1 MSSARI
7 SNPLLFFAFFLINF
21 NLSATTE
28 APVQAT
34 PAVQKENPFQWK
46 VSGKLKTGDSFYGK
60 NISLLN
66 NVNCYDQTV
75 YVRHTLDLNTDLAYL
90 DLVSGRV
97 SMRNKAIWGT
107 SELIKTTAAPT
118 KLTDAVGQFHSH
130 YFPRYVFWMRELW
143 VDFSLNEAF
152 GCHTAATKHN
162 FTLGAF
168 PFQLGRGIALGD
180 AYAVGADYL
189 GFYTDD
195 IVDQY
200 ACGAQLYGDI
210 VPNRLSYDFYAAIL
224 SNQSYS
230 LSKTGEKIMGQEY
243 GRLTT
248 PERGFGH
255 INWVFAARLN
265 VTALDNPQ
273 KGKLT
278 FEPYCLYNGDPE
290 QRVDFT
296 ADAHSTLGTLG
307 FASEYVGEKFE
318 CGFDTAFNLGMQ
330 HVKGWDKNTIQLQN
344 RNGTVIPVN
353 SHVYINMDPTSTNA
367 NSLSSWD
374 QYKLP
379 YITNAVHMNA
389 QDGALNDCDV
399 VSGIGKVANGLVNNA
414 VQNDANNG
422 KSIGIAVTTK
432 DRNPNNPDKAT
443 YSVTT
448 NVKDVAAIPSPLER
462 TVGDINTMVSEGEL
476 FNDTARFR
484 NPYDNIYKGWMMVA
498 DASYYFC
505 DHTLAV
511 AVTAGYA
518 SGDEDPNHVLKDGDY
533 EGFIGL
539 QSLYNGKRV
548 QSAYYLGGASKLQLP
563 LSVPPSQ
570 LQPDRLAALTSG
582 FTNLALLGGGVTWK
596 PNNWKK
602 AFSINPNIIAYWQ
615 PYPSNKFDITTESI
629 LASPARAFLG
639 TEFNI
644 FIRKELMKNLE
655 IFGIGS
661 VFLPGSY
668 FEDIKGKPL
677 NEAQWR
683 ILDRLDRT
691 GYNGDPIP
699 GIGNDLSY
707 TINLG
712 IEYKF

>member
-1 MSSARI
+1 MSLAQKGS
-7 SNPLLFFAFFLINF
+7 SLLFSLALLLSSGIFA
-21 NLSATTE
+21 ATETNI
-28 APVQAT
+28 
-34 PAVQKENPFQWK
+34 QKENPFQWK
-46 VSGKLKTGDSFYGK
+46 VSGKLKTGDAFYGK

-66 NVNCYDQTV
+66 NCNPFDQTV
-75 YVRHTLDLNTDLAYL
+75 YVRHTLDLNTDLSYL

-97 SMRNKAIWGT
+97 SMRNKAVWGT
-107 SELIKTTAAPT
+107 SELIKTTSAPT

-143 VDFSLNEAF
+143 LDFSLNEAF
-152 GCHTAATKHN
+152 GIHSADTKHF

-210 VPNRLSYDFYAAIL
+210 VADRLSYDLYTAIL
-224 SNQSYS
+224 NNQSYS
-230 LSKTGEKIMGQEY
+230 LGKTGEKIFGQEI
-243 GRLTT
+243 GRLST

-265 VTALDNPQ
+265 ITALDDPH

-278 FEPYCLYNGDPE
+278 FEPYCLFNGDPE

-296 ADAHSTLGTLG
+296 ADASSTLGTLG
-307 FASEYVGEKFE
+307 FASEYVGENFE
-318 CGFDTAFNLGMQ
+318 CGFDTAFNLGSQ
-330 HVKGWDKNTIQLQN
+330 DVKGWDKNTIQLQS
-344 RNGTVIPVN
+344 RNGDVMAVN
-353 SHVYINMDPTSTNA
+353 SHVYVNLDPMSPEA
-367 NSLSSWD
+367 EALSSWNP
-374 QYKLP
+374 YKVP
-379 YITNAVHMNA
+379 YVTNAIDTTVNPHITSKAGSTTNT
-389 QDGALNDCDV
+389 
-399 VSGIGKVANGLVNNA
+399 IINNA
-414 VQNDANNG
+414 IQDASNNG
-422 KSIGIAVTTK
+422 KLIG
-432 DRNPNNPDKAT
+432 
-443 YSVTT
+443 SVPTLT
-448 NVKDVAAIPSPLER
+448 NVTVIPGPLG
-462 TVGDINTMVSEGEL
+462 TTTEGQL
-476 FNDTARFR
+476 FNDPDRFR
-484 NPYDNIYKGWMMVA
+484 SPYSNIYKGWMLVA
-498 DASYYFC
+498 DAARYFC

-511 AVTAGYA
+511 AATIGYA
-518 SGDEDPNHVLKDGDY
+518 SGDEDPNHVRKDGDY

-548 QSAYYLGGASKLQLP
+548 QSAYYLGGASKLMLP

-570 LQPDRLAALTSG
+570 SQPDRFAALTSG
-582 FTNLALLGGGVTWK
+582 FTNLALIGGGVTWK
-596 PNNWKK
+596 PKNWKK
-602 AFSINPNIIAYWQ
+602 SFSINPNIIGYWQ
-615 PYPSNKFDITTESI
+615 AFPSNKFDLATKSI
-629 LASPARAFLG
+629 LACPARSYLG
-639 TEFNI
+639 TEINI

-661 VFLPGSY
+661 VFVPGAH
-668 FEDIKGKPL
+668 FTDIKGEPL

-691 GYNGDPIP
+691 GFNGDAVP
-699 GIGNDLSY
+699 GISNDLSY

-712 IEYKF
+712 VEYKF